1 MKNMRNVQQF
11 WKGREARM
19 SGWMQLSGNMREL
32 PEIPRT
38 KLTARSRLVTKI
50 IKSSLSSSS
59 NIVLIIIIVLS
70 KQIYTKAVSL
80 ARDLHFVLS
89 IWEINSNSFEV
100 PSFLLDFVNQ
110 PFASSKVSGM
120 MQKLLRRHLNFEE
133 AARPELRY
141 ARIVAQKQQE
151 A

>member
-1 MKNMRNVQQF
+1 MRNVQQL

-32 PEIPRT
+32 PQIPRT
-38 KLTARSRLVTKI
+38 RLTARSRLVTKI

-70 KQIYTKAVSL
+70 KKIYTKAVSL

-89 IWEINSNSFEV
+89 I
-100 PSFLLDFVNQ
+100 
-110 PFASSKVSGM
+110 
-120 MQKLLRRHLNFEE
+120 
-133 AARPELRY
+133 
-141 ARIVAQKQQE
+141 
-151 A
+151 

>member
-19 SGWMQLSGNMREL
+19 SGRMQLSGNMREL

-38 KLTARSRLVTKI
+38 RLTARSRLVTKI

-80 ARDLHFVLS
+80 ARGLHFVLS
-89 IWEINSNSFEV
+89 FDKLTATV
-100 PSFLLDFVNQ
+100 
-110 PFASSKVSGM
+110 SKSPV
-120 MQKLLRRHLNFEE
+120 L
-133 AARPELRY
+133 Y
-141 ARIVAQKQQE
+141 
-151 A
+151 